1 VAHEHA
7 HHHHGATADAD
18 RGWLLVAL
26 AINVGFALAEVV
38 VGLIADSVALL
49 SDAAHMVTDA
59 GAIGL
64 ALVALRFAARPAAGN
79 YTFGWARSEILSAQ
93 ANGAVMLVLA
103 TLLAW
108 ASVGRLG
115 DPPDVDGGFVLAI
128 GLAGAA
134 VNGAAAWALSRANRA
149 SLNIEGAFLHNLMD
163 LYSSLAAAAAGAL
176 ILAAGW
182 NVADPI
188 AALTVCALML
198 YAAWG
203 LLRDSGRIFLEAAP
217 KGIDV
222 EAVGNAMAA
231 MANVV
236 EVHDLHVW
244 EVSSGFPALAAHV
257 VVRADCDC
265 HACRHELAVMLAR
278 DFGIEHTTLQVE
290 HDAGLVQVQPRPLG
304 RVVGDQPGAH
314 RLGALGGLVVALARR
329 DDRAEHQHVP

>member
-1 VAHEHA
+1 MAHGHA
-7 HHHHGATADAD
+7 HHHHGAGADSD
-18 RGWLLVAL
+18 QRWLLAAL
-26 AINVGFALAEVV
+26 AINVAFALVEVV

-64 ALVALRFAARPAAGN
+64 ALVALRLAARPAGGN
-79 YTFGWARSEILSAQ
+79 FTFGFRRGEILSAQ
-93 ANGAVMLVLA
+93 VNGAAMLILA

-108 ASVGRLG
+108 ESIGRLS

-128 GLAGAA
+128 GLAGAV
-134 VNGAAAWALSRANRA
+134 VNGGAAWALSRANRA

-163 LYSSLAAAAAGAL
+163 LYSSLAAAVAGVL
-176 ILAAGW
+176 IVAAGW
-182 NVADPI
+182 NAADAV

-198 YAAWG
+198 VAAWG

-217 KGIDV
+217 KDLDV
-222 EAVGNAMAA
+222 AAIGNAMASA
-231 MANVV
+231 PDVV

-257 VVRADCDC
+257 LVRAGSDC
-265 HACRHELAVMLAR
+265 HGRRHELAVMLER

-290 HDAGLVQVQPRPLG
+290 HDDGGLLQVQPR
-304 RVVGDQPGAH
+304 
-314 RLGALGGLVVALARR
+314 
-329 DDRAEHQHVP
+329 

>member
-1 VAHEHA
+1 MAHEHA
-7 HHHHGATADAD
+7 HNHHGASADSD
-18 RGWLLVAL
+18 RRWLLVAL
-26 AINVGFALAEVV
+26 AINVAFAIVEVV

-64 ALVALRFAARPAAGN
+64 ALVALQLAARPAAGN
-79 YTFGWARSEILSAQ
+79 FTFGWRRSEILSAQ
-93 ANGAVMLVLA
+93 VNGAVMLVLA

-108 ASVGRLG
+108 ESIGRLS
-115 DPPDVDGGFVLAI
+115 DPPDVEGGFVLAV

-134 VNGAAAWALSRANRA
+134 VNGAAAWALSRASRA

-163 LYSSLAAAAAGAL
+163 LYSSLAAAAAGVL
-176 ILAAGW
+176 IVTAGFDAA
-182 NVADPI
+182 DSI

-198 YAAWG
+198 FAAWG

-222 EAVGNAMAA
+222 EAIGTAMAA
-231 MANVV
+231 APDVI

-257 VVRADCDC
+257 LVRAGSDC
-265 HACRHELAVMLAR
+265 HGRRHELAVMLAR

-290 HDAGLVQVQPRPLG
+290 HGDGGLLQVQPRS
-304 RVVGDQPGAH
+304 
-314 RLGALGGLVVALARR
+314 
-329 DDRAEHQHVP
+329 